1 MGSNYQ
7 LLNPVLLVICIGLI
21 AYLIYLLSLTFMGS
35 RLRMVE
41 NVIMISVVIAA
52 VIMLII
58 LIRQGTKVQE
68 RLERVLRKRSSPART
83 VIRRE
88 LPHHILKELDKIIMG
103 GRKEAEK
110 VPKEEEKPAEKKEGA
125 PKEEEKPEAEPEEKP
140 KEAKPAKP
148 PEEIPETVRGK
159 LEEISRL
166 LKEGAKLRETDIQA
180 AKKAFLRIRDIYG
193 SLPPEERKII
203 DQEITKAMKSRK
215 KPVKKTGGEKE

>member
-7 LLNPVLLVICIGLI
+7 LLNPVLLIICIGLI

-52 VIMLII
+52 IIMLII
-58 LIRQGTKVQE
+58 LIRQGTKVQD
-68 RLERVLRKRSSPART
+68 RLERVLRKRSSPVRT

-103 GRKEAEK
+103 SKKGSEEA
-110 VPKEEEKPAEKKEGA
+110 PREEK
-125 PKEEEKPEAEPEEKP
+125 KPEAEPEEKP
-140 KEAKPAKP
+140 EKKPGEAKPAKP

-166 LKEGAKLRETDIQA
+166 LKEGAKLRETDIQG

-193 SLPPEERKII
+193 SLPPGERKII

-215 KPVKKTGGEKE
+215 KTEEEKK